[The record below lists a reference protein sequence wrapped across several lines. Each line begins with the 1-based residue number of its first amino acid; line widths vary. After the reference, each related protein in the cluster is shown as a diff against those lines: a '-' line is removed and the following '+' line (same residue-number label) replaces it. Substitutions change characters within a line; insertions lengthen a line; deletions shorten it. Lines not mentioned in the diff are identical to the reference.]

1 MATNGNDLDRAAARA
16 AREAAREA
24 RAEVDKQVDQLLSDV
39 QALIEAL
46 REVADAKV
54 ATLRSRVE
62 NAVAATKAALTARA
76 KDALEQ
82 SDRHVRAQPW
92 QLVGAAAT
100 TGVLVGLFIG
110 GRSRRFALR
119 DQA

>member
-24 RAEVDKQVDQLLSDV
+24 RAEADKQVDQLLSDV

-54 ATLRSRVE
+54 AALRSRVE
-62 NAVAATKAALTARA
+62 HAATTTKAALTARA
-76 KDALEQ
+76 QDARER
-82 SDRHVRAQPW
+82 SDQYVRAQPW

-110 GRSRRFALR
+110 SRSHHLALR
-119 DQA
+119 DHA